1 MNETQRTGGEGEEEA
16 VNYLRSIGYE
26 ILETNW
32 RHSNQEIDIIAKDKF
47 YLVIAEVKTR
57 SSSAFGEPEVFV
69 NRQKQRNLIKA
80 ANAYLEKKN
89 LMLESRFDIL
99 SVMKSGENYKVN
111 HIQNAFYPIL
121 KKTLFTYWLFILF
134 LL

>member
-1 MNETQRTGGEGEEEA
+1 MNEKQKTGGEGEAKA
-16 VNYLRSIGYE
+16 VEYLRSIGYE

-47 YLVIAEVKTR
+47 FLVVAEVKTR
-57 SSSAFGEPEVFV
+57 STNAFGEPEVFV

-80 ANAYLEKKN
+80 ANAYLERKN
-89 LMLESRFDIL
+89 LMLEIRFDIL
-99 SVMKSGENYKVN
+99 SVLKTGEKYKVN

-121 KKTLFTYWLFILF
+121 NKS
-134 LL
+134 

>member
-1 MNETQRTGGEGEEEA
+1 MNETQKTGREGEAEA

-57 SSSAFGEPEVFV
+57 STSAFGEPEVFV

-99 SVMKSGENYKVN
+99 SVMKTGGNYKVS
-111 HIQNAFYPIL
+111 HIQNAFYPIIN
-121 KKTLFTYWLFILF
+121 KS
-134 LL
+134 

>member
-1 MNETQRTGGEGEEEA
+1 MNETQKTGGEGETEA

-26 ILETNW
+26 ILERNW
-32 RHSNQEIDIIAKDKF
+32 RYSNQEIDIIAKDKF
-47 YLVIAEVKTR
+47 FLVIAEVKTR

-99 SVMKSGENYKVN
+99 SIMKNGENYKVK
-111 HIQNAFYPIL
+111 HIQNAFYPIIN
-121 KKTLFTYWLFILF
+121 KS
-134 LL
+134 

>member
-1 MNETQRTGGEGEEEA
+1 MNETQKTGGEGEAEA
-16 VNYLRSIGYE
+16 VKYLRSIGYE

-47 YLVIAEVKTR
+47 FLVIAEVKTR

-80 ANAYLEKKN
+80 ANAYLEKKS

-99 SVMKSGENYKVN
+99 SVVKTGDKYYVK

-121 KKTLFTYWLFILF
+121 NKS
-134 LL
+134 

>member
-1 MNETQRTGGEGEEEA
+1 MNETQKTGGEGEEEA
-16 VNYLRSIGYE
+16 VKFLRSIGYE
-26 ILETNW
+26 ILERNW

-47 YLVIAEVKTR
+47 YLVVAEVKTR
-57 SSSAFGEPEVFV
+57 SSSAFGEPEAFV

-99 SVMKSGENYKVN
+99 SVMKNGENYKVS

-121 KKTLFTYWLFILF
+121 NKS
-134 LL
+134 

>member
-1 MNETQRTGGEGEEEA
+1 MNETQKTGGEGEAEA
-16 VNYLRSIGYE
+16 VKFLRSIGYE
-26 ILETNW
+26 ILERNW

-47 YLVIAEVKTR
+47 YLVVAEVKTR
-57 SSSAFGEPEVFV
+57 SSIAFGEPEAFV

-99 SVMKSGENYKVN
+99 SVMKNGENYKVS

-121 KKTLFTYWLFILF
+121 NKS
-134 LL
+134 

>member
-1 MNETQRTGGEGEEEA
+1 MNETQKTGGEGEVKA
-16 VNYLRSIGYE
+16 VEYLRSIGYE

-57 SSSAFGEPEVFV
+57 STTAFGEPEVFV

-99 SVMKSGENYKVN
+99 SVLKNGDNYKVN
-111 HIQNAFYPIL
+111 HIKNAFYPIIN
-121 KKTLFTYWLFILF
+121 KS
-134 LL
+134 

>member
-1 MNETQRTGGEGEEEA
+1 MNETQKTGGEGEAEA
-16 VNYLRSIGYE
+16 VKYLRSIGYQ

-57 SSSAFGEPEVFV
+57 SSNAFGEPEVFV

-99 SVMKSGENYKVN
+99 SVMKNGETYKVN

-121 KKTLFTYWLFILF
+121 NRS
-134 LL
+134 

>member
-1 MNETQRTGGEGEEEA
+1 MNETQKTGGEGEAKA
-16 VNYLRSIGYE
+16 VEHLRSLGYE
-26 ILETNW
+26 ILERNW
-32 RHSNQEIDIIAKDKF
+32 KHSNQEIDIIAKDKS

-57 SSSAFGEPEVFV
+57 SSNVFGEPEVFV

-99 SVMKSGENYKVN
+99 SVMKKGEIYTVN
-111 HIQNAFYPIL
+111 HIQNAFYPIIN
-121 KKTLFTYWLFILF
+121 KR
-134 LL
+134 

>member
-1 MNETQRTGGEGEEEA
+1 MNETQKTGGEGEAEA
-16 VNYLRSIGYE
+16 VKYLRSIGYE
-26 ILETNW
+26 ILEKNW
-32 RHSNQEIDIIAKDKF
+32 RHGNQEIDIIAKDKF

-57 SSSAFGEPEVFV
+57 TSNMFGEPEVFV

-99 SVMKSGENYKVN
+99 SVMKTGDKYKVN
-111 HIQNAFYPIL
+111 HIKNAFYPIL
-121 KKTLFTYWLFILF
+121 NKS
-134 LL
+134 

>member
-1 MNETQRTGGEGEEEA
+1 MNETQKTGGEGEDEA
-16 VNYLRSIGYE
+16 VKYLRSIGYE
-26 ILETNW
+26 ILERNW

-57 SSSAFGEPEVFV
+57 SSITFGEPEAFV

-99 SVMKSGENYKVN
+99 SVMKNGENYKVS

-121 KKTLFTYWLFILF
+121 NKS
-134 LL
+134 

>member
-1 MNETQRTGGEGEEEA
+1 MNETQKTGGEGEAEA
-16 VNYLRSIGYE
+16 VTYLRSIGYE
-26 ILETNW
+26 ILEKNW
-32 RHSNQEIDIIAKDKF
+32 RHGNQEIDIIAKDKF

-57 SSSAFGEPEVFV
+57 SSTMFGEPEAFV

-99 SVMKSGENYKVN
+99 SVIKNGESYKVN

-121 KKTLFTYWLFILF
+121 NKS
-134 LL
+134 

>member
-1 MNETQRTGGEGEEEA
+1 MNEKLKTGGEGEAKA
-16 VNYLRSIGYE
+16 VEYLRSIGYE

-32 RHSNQEIDIIAKDKF
+32 KHSNQEIDIIAKDKF

-57 SSSAFGEPEVFV
+57 SSTIFGEPEVFV

-99 SVMKSGENYKVN
+99 SVLKTGDNYKVN

-121 KKTLFTYWLFILF
+121 NKS
-134 LL
+134 